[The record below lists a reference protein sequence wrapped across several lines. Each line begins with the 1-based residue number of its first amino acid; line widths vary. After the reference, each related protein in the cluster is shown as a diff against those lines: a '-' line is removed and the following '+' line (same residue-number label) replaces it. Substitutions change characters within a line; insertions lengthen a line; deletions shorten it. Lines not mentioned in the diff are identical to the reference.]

1 MRHTAISLDYS
12 SLSTEGLAFCLMSGM
27 DLRSYRRESDRIPFG
42 VECALPGLPAPSR
55 PALRPQPKKSVP
67 KTLGYL
73 LLTMV
78 FILCL
83 WQLGRGIYILF
94 KAPVAQGTVGK
105 KA

>member
-1 MRHTAISLDYS
+1 MRETAMSIDS
-12 SLSTEGLAFCLMSGM
+12 SGLSTKGLASCLLSGM
-27 DLRSYRRESDRIPFG
+27 DLHAYRRESDRIPFG

-55 PALRPQPKKSVP
+55 PALRPQPKKSVL

-73 LLTMV
+73 LLTIV
-78 FILCL
+78 FILCT